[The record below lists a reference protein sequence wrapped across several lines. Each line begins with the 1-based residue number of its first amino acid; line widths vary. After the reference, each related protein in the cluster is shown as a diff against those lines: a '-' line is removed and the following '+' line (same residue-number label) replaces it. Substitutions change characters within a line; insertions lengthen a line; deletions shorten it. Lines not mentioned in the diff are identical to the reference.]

1 MRPYTFYLHD
11 MGRPNPVFD
20 FVHCDGEEEA
30 GLPPRGDPGSM
41 LVHGG
46 L

>member
-1 MRPYTFYLHD
+1 MKKASLYVRVSTDQQTIENQLLILT
-11 MGRPNPVFD
+11 
-20 FVHCDGEEEA
+20 EA
-30 GLPPRGDPGSM
+30 GLPPRGDPVSM